1 MGKKKTDTPASAGA
15 KPAAEKGSIRFGV
28 IGCGGRADGLTRTLM
43 SDKRGDLLAI
53 CDIDPEQIDHYEKMA
68 KSSLGHGT
76 KHYTDY
82 KDLLDNADI
91 DAVIIATP
99 DQWHHEMA
107 VEAFKKKKHVF
118 LEKPAGTNLDQNQA
132 ILKAAKASGKT
143 LEIGYVLRY
152 SPFYQGVRSLVQSG
166 DIGNPLAADAL
177 EEYYGAFHFYR
188 GWWKS
193 KGNNGGIMIQKIC
206 HDMDLWYWIFGKP
219 RKIVAFESL
228 MNFKPGG
235 WDSKAK
241 TCNECKNHCPYYI
254 PPEGVKASKTKS
266 NECVYNDPHDITD
279 NCNVLVQ
286 FESGMTMSQ
295 GMNFFNAVTR
305 SDRFIH
311 VVGSTGEIS
320 GWLSENMVRYDK
332 RHGND
337 NDVKYLQFSTTGADG
352 HGGGDQIQ
360 ILKFLDALVEGREA
374 LAGRESAYWSSII
387 IMGAQMAADQNRVI
401 DVKELTAKYP
411 FPG

>member
-1 MGKKKTDTPASAGA
+1 MGRKQDAVVTVTKGTG
-15 KPAAEKGSIRFGV
+15 EKDALRFGV
-28 IGCGGRADGLTRTLM
+28 IGCGGRAEGLTKTLM
-43 SDKRGDLLAI
+43 TDKRVDIVAL
-53 CDIDPEQIDHYEKMA
+53 CDIDLDQLDHYEKLA
-68 KSSLGHGT
+68 TSKLGHGT
-76 KHYTDY
+76 KHYTNY
-82 KDLLDNADI
+82 KDLIDNPDI
-91 DAVIIATP
+91 DAVLIAPP

-107 VEAFKKKKHVF
+107 VYAFKQKKHVF
-118 LEKPAGTNLDQNQA
+118 CEKPVGIKLEQTVD
-132 ILKAAKASGKT
+132 ILKAAKQSGKIFET
-143 LEIGYVLRY
+143 GFVLRY

-166 DIGNPLAADAL
+166 DIGKPLTADAL

-193 KGNNGGIMIQKIC
+193 KANNGGIMVQKIC
-206 HDMDLWYWIFGKP
+206 HDMDLWHWIFGQPK
-219 RKIVAFESL
+219 KIVAFESL
-228 MNFKPGG
+228 MDFKPGG
-235 WDSKAK
+235 WESKAK
-241 TCNECKNHCPYYI
+241 TCNECTNHCPYYI

-320 GWLSENMVRYDK
+320 GYLSENMVRYDK
-332 RHGND
+332 RHGKD
-337 NDVKYLQFSTTGADG
+337 SDVKYIQFKETSSDG
-352 HGGGDQIQ
+352 HGGGDTVQI
-360 ILKFLDALVEGREA
+360 IKFVNSVLEGHES
-374 LAGRESAYWSSII
+374 LAGMDAAYWSSIM
-387 IMGAQMAADQNRVI
+387 IMGAQMSADQGRVI

-411 FPG
+411 FPQ